1 MANIKIDKQRC
12 KGCCLCVAV
21 CPRANIRMS
30 ELFNE
35 AGRHYAEIIDEA
47 DCTGCALCC
56 QMCPDLAIQINPSPA
71 QTGSIKETAAQKT
84 TRQTTRAGG
93 KLK

>member
-1 MANIKIDKQRC
+1 MADIKIDKQRC

-21 CPRANIRMS
+21 CPLGNIRMS

-35 AGRHYAEIIDEA
+35 AGNHYAEIIDTD

-56 QMCPDLAIQINPSPA
+56 QMCPDLAIQIYDIPAQSAGIKESAAKKTAIKTANSPA
-71 QTGSIKETAAQKT
+71 KSK
-84 TRQTTRAGG
+84 
-93 KLK
+93 